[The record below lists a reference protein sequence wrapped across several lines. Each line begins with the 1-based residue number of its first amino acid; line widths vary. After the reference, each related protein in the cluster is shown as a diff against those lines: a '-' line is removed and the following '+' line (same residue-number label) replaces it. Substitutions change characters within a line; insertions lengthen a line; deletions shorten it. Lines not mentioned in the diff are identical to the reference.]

1 MTFQQ
6 LRYLLEV
13 YHTGSISKA
22 AENLFVT
29 RPSISFSVTSLET
42 ELGYP
47 IFIRTQNGLIPS
59 PQGELVLEYASRI
72 CETHKL
78 ITSIGQEKRKRIEI
92 ASISYEPINRAF
104 MRILDENKHRRDI
117 SFTFKPYGGTTYK
130 KLSFFEVDCVIT
142 APFTVNKSYVQTHLR
157 NSSLQWKELSRI
169 PVYICIGPGHRL
181 YNEPDL
187 SPKDFENDTLLDT
200 ATRALSRCTFLKDI
214 INFNG
219 DLAISSYY
227 PTVTY
232 EILEK
237 GLAYKICKRP
247 ADKMIKQYGLRCI
260 PLEGVSQQL
269 MYAIN
274 PMRPLAPEVARFLQL
289 VEDEIELFNSP
300 CEPTANEITPNSL

>member
-22 AENLFVT
+22 AANLFVT

-78 ITSIGQEKRKRIEI
+78 ITSIGLEKRKRIEI
-92 ASISYEPINRAF
+92 GSVSYEPINRAF
-104 MRILDENKHRRDI
+104 MRVLDENKHRRDV
-117 SFTFKPYGGTTYK
+117 SFSFKAHNGTAFK
-130 KLSFFEVDCVIT
+130 KLSLFEVDCVLT
-142 APFTVNKSYVQTHLR
+142 APFTVNKSYVQAHL
-157 NSSLQWKELSRI
+157 NNHSLQWKELTRI

-181 YNEPDL
+181 YNEPDV
-187 SPKDFENDTLLDT
+187 SPRDFENDTLLDT
-200 ATRALSRCTFLKDI
+200 STRALSRCTFLKDI
-214 INFNG
+214 IKFNG

-227 PTVTY
+227 PTVNY
-232 EILEK
+232 QILEK

-247 ADKMIKQYGLRCI
+247 SDKTIKHYGLRCI

-269 MYAIN
+269 MYATN
-274 PMRPLAPEVARFLQL
+274 PMRPLAPEVSHFLEL
-289 VEDEIELFNSP
+289 VEEEIKTFNDP
-300 CEPTANEITPNSL
+300 FPAAKEIAPNSL